1 MLFSSITFLF
11 VFLPI
16 VLAVYFLVPYRFKNL
31 VMLIASLFFY
41 AWGEPVYVILMI
53 LSICLNY
60 VCGLDIAE
68 KADDDRKKRN
78 SLIFA
83 VVVNLLL
90 LGFFKYYGF
99 LMESVNAVLPFDIPY
114 RELPLPIGISFY
126 TFQALSYI
134 IDVYREEV
142 KPQKKLM
149 YFALYISMF
158 PQLIAG
164 PIVRYVDIE
173 EQLEHR
179 SMNVTKFGQGAMYFM
194 RGLAKKVILA
204 NTTGAV
210 FEQIAAMHLGSYSGE
225 DGIYL

>member
-1 MLFSSITFLF
+1 M
-11 VFLPI
+11 
-16 VLAVYFLVPYRFKNL
+16 
-31 VMLIASLFFY
+31 
-41 AWGEPVYVILMI
+41 
-53 LSICLNY
+53 
-60 VCGLDIAE
+60 
-68 KADDDRKKRN
+68 
-78 SLIFA
+78 
-83 VVVNLLL
+83 VVNLLL
-90 LGFFKYYGF
+90 LGFFANITAF

-126 TFQALSYI
+126 TFQALFPTF
-134 IDVYREEV
+134 IDVYRGEV

-179 SMNVTKFGQGAMYFM
+179 FMNLTKFGQGAMYFM

-210 FEQIAAMHLGSYSGE
+210 F
-225 DGIYL
+225 

>member
-1 MLFSSITFLF
+1 MT
-11 VFLPI
+11 
-16 VLAVYFLVPYRFKNL
+16 
-31 VMLIASLFFY
+31 
-41 AWGEPVYVILMI
+41 E
-53 LSICLNY
+53 
-60 VCGLDIAE
+60 
-68 KADDDRKKRN
+68 KRN

-134 IDVYREEV
+134 IDVYRGEV

-179 SMNVTKFGQGAMYFM
+179 FMNLTKFGQGAMYFM

-210 FEQIAAMHLGSYSGE
+210 LSRSQRCIWQLFGDDCVDRMYFLCIPDLF
-225 DGIYL
+225 